1 MPVPAT
7 RAPFAGRTLARIRGI
22 AGLGAIALLG
32 RGLWE
37 VGAQPPEAPEVER
50 SEDPDGS
57 TLIVLAG
64 GPGLGGNAE
73 IRVVLAR
80 VRVDLDEV
88 RSIARVPG
96 VGPRSIPRGSG
107 TVLVSGDGSI
117 ALEPLLP
124 RALIGSLL
132 QAPPPARPA
141 LLRKLLGGYPA
152 LERVRRFWG

>member
-88 RSIARVPG
+88 RSIARVP
-96 VGPRSIPRGSG
+96 RGSG